1 MSKKSEMIT
10 LPTSGKVFSE
20 DTIIEALKKH
30 CDVEEIKLGPG
41 DVVRNDQGY
50 PRLLTNQGAVSLT
63 DGIYVNNYTTSQ
75 DYTQMGYKYVGHISE
90 FITETLK

>member
-30 CDVEEIKLGPG
+30 CNVEQSQLRRG
-41 DVVRNDQGY
+41 DVVRNSSGDL
-50 PRLLTNQGAVSLT
+50 RLLTNQGAVSLT
-63 DGIYVNNYTTSQ
+63 TGIQVNEFTTPWEYAQ
-75 DYTQMGYKYVGHISE
+75 VDYKYMGHISGLIKE
-90 FITETLK
+90 ALK